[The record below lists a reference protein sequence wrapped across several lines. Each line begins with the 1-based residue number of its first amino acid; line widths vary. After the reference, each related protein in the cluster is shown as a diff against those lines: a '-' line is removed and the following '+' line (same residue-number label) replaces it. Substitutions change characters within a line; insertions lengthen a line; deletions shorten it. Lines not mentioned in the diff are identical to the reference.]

1 VSDEPAALGPKPLE
15 VRAVALSGTRRAVLA
30 ILLARTEPVSI
41 SVVASAIEGHDN
53 SARAHLDALADA
65 GLAERTIAPAQGRG
79 RPRYLYAAA
88 PGSASALAE
97 PEAIAGEYHA
107 LVGAFAAHVQAEDGE
122 SAATARRIGRSWGAA
137 LVDSSPRQES
147 EDANRQVINLLA
159 RLGFSPEATPD
170 GAIALRTCPLLELAQ
185 AHPDVIC
192 QVHAGLTEGAH
203 LAFGG
208 DGEGVGLTAFAA
220 PGACHLRLPARP

>member
-1 VSDEPAALGPKPLE
+1 MRPTFANRHRRLG
-15 VRAVALSGTRRAVLA
+15 VVVALCAAVLV
-30 ILLARTEPVSI
+30 LVP
-41 SVVASAIEGHDN
+41 
-53 SARAHLDALADA
+53 
-65 GLAERTIAPAQGRG
+65 APAW
-79 RPRYLYAAA
+79 
-88 PGSASALAE
+88 
-97 PEAIAGEYHA
+97 
-107 LVGAFAAHVQAEDGE
+107 AH
-122 SAATARRIGRSWGAA
+122 AA